1 MKTTGLNVL
10 CLLAVCALNCAA
22 REFTDLQGRKLEAEI
37 VTVSGGQASLKR
49 LADGRVFT
57 VPVATFSVADQK
69 FMNEFAAV
77 NIKYVFDVSY
87 TKKKLETMKRRAND
101 ELLTTERWSYKVEL
115 RNKQPV
121 EIRNLRVDY
130 WLFRK
135 EDEGRGLGAAR
146 VATSGSYKLESV
158 KGSAIHAFDT
168 LPIDLNKRQ
177 LEGNF
182 IYLDGTRP
190 RSADAMGGIVL
201 RIFDPNDKEVF
212 KYTTDE
218 GLLAAAVGKP
228 RAADAGTAPGAK

>member
-1 MKTTGLNVL
+1 MKTHALTIL
-10 CLLAVCALNCAA
+10 CLIAICNLNSEA
-22 REFTDLQGRKLEAEI
+22 REFIDLQGRKLDAEL
-37 VTVSGGQASLKR
+37 VAVSGGQAALKR
-49 LADGRVFT
+49 TADGRMFN
-57 VPVATFSVADQK
+57 VPVATFSAEDQK
-69 FMNEFAAV
+69 FMNEFAAA

-182 IYLDGTRP
+182 IYIDGTRP

-218 GLLAAAVGKP
+218 GLMAAAAGKP
-228 RAADAGTAPGAK
+228 KAAASTSPGAK